1 MLNFKSSLEATSN
14 RTSSDHSL
22 WKVHQENRHP
32 RGIQGMDHLV
42 EVSGLL
48 TRQFVTSAVFAMAL

>member
-14 RTSSDHSL
+14 RTSSNHPP

-42 EVSGLL
+42 EVSRLL
-48 TRQFVTSAVFAMAL
+48 ACQFVASVVFVLAL